1 MKYAWSGLSGVII
14 MMLYVAALVIKK
26 VHNIIG
32 GARRH
37 DVPYEKLKIER

>member
-14 MMLYVAALVIKK
+14 MMLYFALVIKK

>member
-14 MMLYVAALVIKK
+14 MMLDVALVIKQ